1 MRVLI
6 TGGAGFLGRALI
18 RYLNQHRRGMRF
30 TIYSRD
36 EAKHARA
43 RAIADNLDFVIG
55 DVLDYERLS
64 AAMLGHDVVIH
75 TAALK
80 HVPQAETAPREAVRV
95 NVDGSMNV
103 FHAAVRA
110 RVDRVVSIS
119 TDKACRPENVY
130 GMTKKM
136 MERLAQEYD
145 GYGHTAFTTVRYGN
159 VIGSTGSV
167 IPLFRQ
173 QARERHFKVTN
184 PNMTR
189 FWLTVKDACEL
200 IDQAMTKQPRGTV
213 LIPRLPATDIRTTAM
228 AAAMVELGERYQE
241 DWFKWETIGNRF
253 GEKNH
258 EELLAPEEVAYTIR
272 RDKHMLLHPVWQ
284 GRQIEA
290 EKDVAVNEYYYTS
303 ATPDVWLDVD
313 RMAAMIRESE
323 AME

>member
-1 MRVLI
+1 MRVFI

-18 RYLNQHRRGMRF
+18 RYLSQHRGGMRF

-43 RAIADNLDFVIG
+43 RAIADNLDFVLG
-55 DVLDYERLS
+55 DVTDYERLS

-80 HVPQAETAPREAVRV
+80 HVPQAETAVREAIRV
-95 NVDGSMNV
+95 NVLGSLYV
-103 FHAAVRA
+103 FQAAVQA
-110 RVDRVVSIS
+110 RVERVVSIS

-173 QARERHFKVTN
+173 QARERVFRVTN

-189 FWLTVKDACEL
+189 FWLTVRDACEL
-200 IDQAMTKQPRGTV
+200 IDHSMRSQPRGTV
-213 LIPRLPATDIRTTAM
+213 LIQRLPATDIRTTAM
-228 AAAMVELGERYQE
+228 AAAMVELGQQYKD
-241 DWFKWETIGNRF
+241 DWFRWDTIGNRF
-253 GEKNH
+253 GEKND

-272 RDKHMLLHPVWQ
+272 RDSHMLLHPVWQ
-284 GRQIEA
+284 GRQREPEMDI
-290 EKDVAVNEYYYTS
+290 AVNEYYYTS
-303 ATPDVWLDVD
+303 ATPDCWLDVD